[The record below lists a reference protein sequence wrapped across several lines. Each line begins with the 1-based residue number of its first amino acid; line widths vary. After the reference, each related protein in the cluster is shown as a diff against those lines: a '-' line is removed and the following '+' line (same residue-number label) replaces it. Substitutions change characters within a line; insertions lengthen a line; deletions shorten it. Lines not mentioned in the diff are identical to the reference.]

1 MELKMRKTL
10 ILSLLTIF
18 IIGGSI
24 LTGQQL
30 TEVNTDVFVRK
41 QNYNE
46 TRMLLEWKQP
56 ATANI
61 TKYMVVVEKK
71 DLRQPD
77 RTQNFGNN
85 TSTLNS
91 NDPILQDPK
100 GDVFGEFKPDLDF
113 KSNGTFYISIGGRG
127 GSADLINLLP
137 GNDYYFK
144 IYGFTDDVSLD
155 PSGNNLT
162 MIYNAGPF
170 PTLSE
175 EISVNPG
182 DFRVTSVSTSSI
194 TLQWNEVEGAE
205 QYLILASDGRPVQTG
220 DESNDPAD
228 KYTYFN
234 PDYDRD
240 QNVSFRTDAYNFNG
254 QEPFRVSNAKVV
266 YNGDGGFGPVKSVTI
281 TDLNKGT
288 EYHFRIISLNKDASD
303 GSENYYTQNNPTAFA
318 RTLDYEAIPGIQD
331 YNVRI
336 SKFTGS
342 SLDLSWMK
350 GDGAG
355 SMVVVKEG
363 SSISAM
369 DMPVSGNVYSGSNN
383 NFNLAPSIGAGRVV
397 YQGQENRT
405 TVTGLTGLATY
416 YIRVFAYNGDP
427 TIGTAGFNLNTAL
440 NNPVSTSIFKA
451 KNVAGNE
458 TFEMVGNFELSS
470 ITPNP
475 AKDKIYFNVIV
486 NKEEQPFLIEIF
498 TVNGERIMTVLN
510 NTYLKLGDNPFTV
523 PFFNIASGNY
533 ILKVTSGE
541 DIVLTPFTIVQ

>member
-1 MELKMRKTL
+1 MRKTL
-10 ILSLLTIF
+10 LLSLLA
-18 IIGGSI
+18 IILLGGNVLFS
-24 LTGQQL
+24 QQQA
-30 TEVNTDVFVRK
+30 EFNKDVFVKK
-41 QNYNE
+41 QNYDE

-61 TKYMVVVEKK
+61 TKYMVVVERKNLNGA
-71 DLRQPD
+71 DLRQD
-77 RTQNFGNN
+77 NSSRSTI
-85 TSTLNS
+85 TSS
-91 NDPILQDPK
+91 NDPILQEQK
-100 GDVFGEFKPDLDF
+100 GDVFGEFRPDLDF
-113 KSNGTFYISIGGRG
+113 KSNGNFYISLGGRG

-137 GNDYYFK
+137 GNDYYVK
-144 IYGFTDDVSLD
+144 IYGFADDISID
-155 PSGNNLT
+155 PNGANYS
-162 MIYNAGPF
+162 MIYTAGPF
-170 PTLSE
+170 PTLSS
-175 EISVNPG
+175 EISANPS
-182 DFRVTSVSTSSI
+182 DFRVTSVNTSSI
-194 TLQWNEVEGAE
+194 TLQWNEVPGAE
-205 QYLILASDGRPVQTG
+205 QYMILASEGTSVQTG
-220 DESNDPAD
+220 DERNDPAD

-240 QNVSFRTDAYNFNG
+240 HSVSYRFDAYPFNG

-266 YNGDGGFGPVKSVTI
+266 YNGDGGFGPLKSVTI
-281 TDLNKGT
+281 TGLNKGT
-288 EYHFRIISLNKDASD
+288 EYHFRIINVNKDASD
-303 GSENYYTQNNPTAFA
+303 GSENYYTVNNPTAFA

-342 SLDLSWMK
+342 TLDLSWLK

-369 DMPVSGNVYSGSNN
+369 DMPVSGQVYASSNN

-440 NNPVSTSIFKA
+440 NNPVSTSLFKA

-458 TFEMVGNFELSS
+458 TFEMVGAFELSQ

-486 NKEEQPFLIEIF
+486 NKDEQPFLIEIF
-498 TVNGERIMTVLN
+498 TINGERILTVLN
-510 NTYLKLGDNPFTV
+510 NTNLKLGDNPFTV

>member
-1 MELKMRKTL
+1 MRKTL
-10 ILSLLTIF
+10 ILSLIAVLVIA
-18 IIGGSI
+18 GNI
-24 LTGQQL
+24 LYSQQN
-30 TEVNTDVFVRK
+30 EVSANVFVQK
-41 QNYNE
+41 QNYDE

-61 TKYMVVVEKK
+61 TKYMVVVERKN
-71 DLRQPD
+71 LTTPE
-77 RTQNFGNN
+77 FGQSSGSSA
-85 TSTLNS
+85 STLNS
-91 NDPILQDPK
+91 NDPVLQEQK
-100 GDVFGEFKPDLDF
+100 GDVFGELRPDLDF
-113 KSNGTFYISIGGRG
+113 RSNGGFYISLGGRG

-137 GNDYYFK
+137 GNDYYVK
-144 IYGFTDDVSLD
+144 IYGFLDDISID
-155 PSGNNLT
+155 PSGINYSL
-162 MIYNAGPF
+162 IYTAGPF
-170 PTLSE
+170 PTLSS
-175 EISVNPG
+175 EIPVNPA
-182 DFRVTSVSTSSI
+182 DFKVTSVNTNSI
-194 TLQWNEVEGAE
+194 TLQWTEVPGAD
-205 QYLILASDGRPVQTG
+205 QYLILAAEGSAVQSG

-240 QNVSFRTDAYNFNG
+240 QNVSFKFDAYPFNG
-254 QEPFRVSNAKVV
+254 QEPFRISNAKVV
-266 YNGDGGFGPVKSVTI
+266 YNGDGGFGQLKSVTI
-281 TDLNKGT
+281 TGLNKGT
-288 EYHFRIISLNKDASD
+288 EYHFRIINVNKDASD
-303 GSENYYTQNNPTAFA
+303 GSENYYTVNNPATFA

-336 SKFTGS
+336 SKFTGNT
-342 SLDLSWMK
+342 LDLSWMK

-363 SSISAM
+363 SAISAM
-369 DMPVSGNVYSGSNN
+369 DMPVSGNVYSGANN

-397 YQGQENRT
+397 YQGQENKT

-427 TIGTAGFNLNTAL
+427 VIGTAGFNLNTAL
-440 NNPVSTSIFKA
+440 NNPVSTSMFKA
-451 KNVAGNE
+451 KNIAGNE
-458 TFEMVGNFELSS
+458 TFEMVGSFELSA

-486 NKEEQPFLIEIF
+486 NKEEQAFLIEIF

-510 NTYLKLGDNPFTV
+510 STYLKLGDNPFTV

-541 DIVLTPFTIVQ
+541 DVVLTPFTIVQ

>member
-1 MELKMRKTL
+1 MRKTL
-10 ILSLLTIF
+10 ILSLLA
-18 IIGGSI
+18 IILLGGNVLFS
-24 LTGQQL
+24 QQQA
-30 TEVNTDVFVRK
+30 EFDKDVFVRK
-41 QNYNE
+41 QNYDQ

-61 TKYMVVVEKK
+61 TKYLVVVERKSYDQA
-71 DLRQPD
+71 DLRQ
-77 RTQNFGNN
+77 GNSGS
-85 TSTLNS
+85 STIITS
-91 NDPILQDPK
+91 NDPILQEPK
-100 GDVFGEFKPDLDF
+100 GDVFGEFRPDLDF
-113 KSNGTFYISIGGRG
+113 KSNGNFYITPTGRG

-144 IYGFTDDVSLD
+144 IYGFTDDISID
-155 PSGNNLT
+155 PNGTNYS
-162 MIYNAGPF
+162 MIYTAGPF

-182 DFRVTSVSTSSI
+182 DFRVTSVNTGSI
-194 TLQWNEVEGAE
+194 TLQWNEVPGSDQYMILAAEGASVE
-205 QYLILASDGRPVQTG
+205 SGE
-220 DESNDPAD
+220 ESNDPAD

-240 QNVSFRTDAYNFNG
+240 YSVSYRFDAYPFNG

-266 YNGDGGFGPVKSVTI
+266 YNGDGGFGPLKSVTI
-281 TDLNKGT
+281 TGLNKGT
-288 EYHFRIISLNKDASD
+288 EYHFRIINVNKDASD
-303 GSENYYTQNNPTAFA
+303 GSENYYTVNNPTVFA

-342 SLDLSWMK
+342 TLDLSWLK

-369 DMPVSGNVYSGSNN
+369 DMPVSGQIYAGSNN

-397 YQGQENRT
+397 YQGKENRT

-451 KNVAGNE
+451 KNIAGNE
-458 TFEMVGNFELSS
+458 TFEMVGGFELSQ

-486 NKEEQPFLIEIF
+486 NKDEQPFLIEIF
-498 TVNGERIMTVLN
+498 TINGERILTVLN
-510 NTYLKLGDNPFTV
+510 NTNLKLGDNPFTV
-523 PFFNIASGNY
+523 PFYNIASGNY

>member
-1 MELKMRKTL
+1 MRKTL
-10 ILSLLTIF
+10 ILSLLA
-18 IIGGSI
+18 IILFGGNRLFS
-24 LTGQQL
+24 QQQ
-30 TEVNTDVFVRK
+30 EEFDNNVFVKK
-41 QNYNE
+41 QNYDQ

-56 ATANI
+56 VTANI
-61 TKYMVVVEKK
+61 TKYMVVVERKNYRQA
-71 DLRQPD
+71 DLRETNGID
-77 RTQNFGNN
+77 W
-85 TSTLNS
+85 STISS
-91 NDPILQDPK
+91 NDPILQDQN
-100 GDVFGEFKPDLDF
+100 GSVFGEFRPDLDF
-113 KSNGTFYISIGGRG
+113 RSNGDFYISIGRG

-137 GNDYYFK
+137 GNDYYFR
-144 IYGFTDDVSLD
+144 IYGFTDDISID
-155 PSGNNLT
+155 PNVTNYS
-162 MIYNAGPF
+162 MIYTAGPF

-175 EISVNPG
+175 EITVNPS
-182 DFRVTSVSTSSI
+182 DFKVTSVNTSSI
-194 TLQWNEVEGAE
+194 TLQWNQVPGVE
-205 QYLILASDGRPVQTG
+205 QYLILASEGSPVQSG
-220 DESNDPAD
+220 EEANDPAD

-240 QNVSFRTDAYNFNG
+240 LNVSFKYDAYSFNG

-266 YNGDGGFGPVKSVTI
+266 YNGDGGFGPLKSVTI
-281 TDLNKGT
+281 TGLNKGT
-288 EYHFRIISLNKDASD
+288 EYHFRIINVNKDASD

-336 SKFTGS
+336 SKFTGNT
-342 SLDLSWMK
+342 LDLSWLK

-369 DMPVSGNVYSGSNN
+369 DMPVSGQVYAEANK

-397 YQGQENRT
+397 YQGQENT
-405 TVTGLTGLATY
+405 TTITGLTGLATY

-427 TIGTAGFNLNTAL
+427 TIGTAGFNINTAL
-440 NNPVSTSIFKA
+440 NNPVSTSLFKA

-458 TFEMVGNFELSS
+458 TFEMVGGFELSQ

-486 NKEEQPFLIEIF
+486 NKDEQPFLIEIF
-498 TVNGERIMTVLN
+498 TVNGERVLTVLN
-510 NTYLKLGDNPFTV
+510 NTNLKLGDNPFTV

>member
-1 MELKMRKTL
+1 MRKTL
-10 ILSLLTIF
+10 ILSLLA
-18 IIGGSI
+18 IILLGGNVLFS
-24 LTGQQL
+24 QQQA
-30 TEVNTDVFVRK
+30 EFDKDVFVK
-41 QNYNE
+41 KHNYDE

-61 TKYMVVVEKK
+61 TKYMVVVEGKNFSGA
-71 DLRQPD
+71 DLRQD
-77 RTQNFGNN
+77 NSSS
-85 TSTLNS
+85 STTTTS
-91 NDPILQDPK
+91 NDPILQEQK
-100 GDVFGEFKPDLDF
+100 GDVFGEFRPDLDF
-113 KSNGTFYISIGGRG
+113 KSNGNFYVFSGGRG

-137 GNDYYFK
+137 GNDYYVK
-144 IYGFTDDVSLD
+144 IYGFADDISID
-155 PSGNNLT
+155 PNGANYS
-162 MIYNAGPF
+162 MIYTAGPF
-170 PTLSE
+170 PTLSS
-175 EISVNPG
+175 EISANPS
-182 DFRVTSVSTSSI
+182 DFRVTSVNTSSI
-194 TLQWNEVEGAE
+194 TLQWNEVPGAE
-205 QYLILASDGRPVQTG
+205 QYIILASEGTSVQTG
-220 DESNDPAD
+220 DERNDPAD

-240 QNVSFRTDAYNFNG
+240 HSVSYKFDAYSFSG

-266 YNGDGGFGPVKSVTI
+266 YNGDGGFGPLKSVTI
-281 TDLNKGT
+281 TGLNKGT
-288 EYHFRIISLNKDASD
+288 EYHFRIINLNKDASD
-303 GSENYYTQNNPTAFA
+303 GSENYYTVNNSTAFA

-342 SLDLSWMK
+342 TLDLSWLK

-369 DMPVSGNVYSGSNN
+369 DMPVSGQVYSGSNN

-397 YQGQENRT
+397 YQGQENKT

-440 NNPVSTSIFKA
+440 NNPVSTSLFKA

-458 TFEMVGNFELSS
+458 TFEMVGAFELSQ

-486 NKEEQPFLIEIF
+486 NKDEQPFLIEIF
-498 TVNGERIMTVLN
+498 TVNGERILTVLN
-510 NTYLKLGDNPFTV
+510 NTNLKLGDNPFTV

>member
-1 MELKMRKTL
+1 MRKTL
-10 ILSLLTIF
+10 LLSLLA
-18 IIGGSI
+18 IILLGGNVLFS
-24 LTGQQL
+24 QQQA
-30 TEVNTDVFVRK
+30 EFNKDVFVKK
-41 QNYNE
+41 QNYDE

-61 TKYMVVVEKK
+61 TKYMVVVERKNLNGA
-71 DLRQPD
+71 DLRQD
-77 RTQNFGNN
+77 NSSRSTI
-85 TSTLNS
+85 TSS
-91 NDPILQDPK
+91 NDPILQEQK
-100 GDVFGEFKPDLDF
+100 GDVFGEFRPDLDF
-113 KSNGTFYISIGGRG
+113 KSNGNFYISLGGRG

-137 GNDYYFK
+137 GNDYYVK
-144 IYGFTDDVSLD
+144 IYGFADDISID
-155 PSGNNLT
+155 PNGANYS
-162 MIYNAGPF
+162 MIYTAGPF
-170 PTLSE
+170 PTLSS
-175 EISVNPG
+175 EISSNPS
-182 DFRVTSVSTSSI
+182 DFRVTSVNTSSI
-194 TLQWNEVEGAE
+194 TLQWNEVPGAE
-205 QYLILASDGRPVQTG
+205 QYMILASEGTSVQTG
-220 DESNDPAD
+220 DERNDPAD

-240 QNVSFRTDAYNFNG
+240 HSVSYRFDAYPFNG

-266 YNGDGGFGPVKSVTI
+266 YNGDGGFGPLKSVTI
-281 TDLNKGT
+281 TGLNKGT
-288 EYHFRIISLNKDASD
+288 EYHFRIINVNKDASD
-303 GSENYYTQNNPTAFA
+303 GSENYYTVNNPTAFA

-342 SLDLSWMK
+342 TLDLSWLK

-369 DMPVSGNVYSGSNN
+369 DMPVSGQVYASSNN

-440 NNPVSTSIFKA
+440 NNPVSTSLFKA

-458 TFEMVGNFELSS
+458 TFEMVGAFELSQ

-486 NKEEQPFLIEIF
+486 NKDEQPFLIEIF
-498 TVNGERIMTVLN
+498 TINGERILTVLN
-510 NTYLKLGDNPFTV
+510 NTNLKLGDNPFTV

>member
-1 MELKMRKTL
+1 MRKTL
-10 ILSLLTIF
+10 LLSLLA
-18 IIGGSI
+18 IILLGGNVLFS
-24 LTGQQL
+24 QQQA
-30 TEVNTDVFVRK
+30 EFNKDVFVKK
-41 QNYNE
+41 QNYDE

-61 TKYMVVVEKK
+61 TKYMVVVERKNLNGA
-71 DLRQPD
+71 DLRQD
-77 RTQNFGNN
+77 NSSRSTI
-85 TSTLNS
+85 TSS
-91 NDPILQDPK
+91 NDPILQEQK
-100 GDVFGEFKPDLDF
+100 GDVFGEFRPDLDF
-113 KSNGTFYISIGGRG
+113 KSNGNFYISLGSRG

-137 GNDYYFK
+137 GNDYYVK
-144 IYGFTDDVSLD
+144 IYGFADDISID
-155 PSGNNLT
+155 PNGANYS
-162 MIYNAGPF
+162 MIYTAGPF
-170 PTLSE
+170 PTLSS
-175 EISVNPG
+175 EISSNPS
-182 DFRVTSVSTSSI
+182 DFRVTSVNTSSI
-194 TLQWNEVEGAE
+194 TLQWNEVPGAE
-205 QYLILASDGRPVQTG
+205 QYMILASEGTSVQTG
-220 DESNDPAD
+220 DERNDPAD

-240 QNVSFRTDAYNFNG
+240 HSVSYRFDAYPFNG

-266 YNGDGGFGPVKSVTI
+266 YNGDGGFGPLKSVTI
-281 TDLNKGT
+281 TGLNKGT
-288 EYHFRIISLNKDASD
+288 EYHFRIINVNKDASD
-303 GSENYYTQNNPTAFA
+303 GSENYYTVNNPTAFA

-342 SLDLSWMK
+342 TLDLSWLK

-369 DMPVSGNVYSGSNN
+369 DMPVSGQVYASSNN

-440 NNPVSTSIFKA
+440 NNPVSTSLFKA

-458 TFEMVGNFELSS
+458 TFEMVGAFELSQ

-486 NKEEQPFLIEIF
+486 NKDEQPFLIEIF
-498 TVNGERIMTVLN
+498 TINGERILTVLN
-510 NTYLKLGDNPFTV
+510 NTNLKLGDNPFTV

>member
-1 MELKMRKTL
+1 MRKTL
-10 ILSLLTIF
+10 LLSLLA
-18 IIGGSI
+18 IILLGGNVLFS
-24 LTGQQL
+24 QQQA
-30 TEVNTDVFVRK
+30 EFNKDVFVKK
-41 QNYNE
+41 QNYDE

-61 TKYMVVVEKK
+61 TKYMVVVERKNLNGA
-71 DLRQPD
+71 DLRKD
-77 RTQNFGNN
+77 NSSRSTI
-85 TSTLNS
+85 TSS
-91 NDPILQDPK
+91 NDPILQEQK
-100 GDVFGEFKPDLDF
+100 GDVFGEFRPDLDF
-113 KSNGTFYISIGGRG
+113 KSNGNFYISLGSRG

-137 GNDYYFK
+137 GNDYYVK
-144 IYGFTDDVSLD
+144 IYGFADDISID
-155 PSGNNLT
+155 PNGANYS
-162 MIYNAGPF
+162 MIYTAGPF
-170 PTLSE
+170 PTLSS
-175 EISVNPG
+175 EISSNPS
-182 DFRVTSVSTSSI
+182 DFRVTSVNTSSI
-194 TLQWNEVEGAE
+194 TLQWNEVPGAE
-205 QYLILASDGRPVQTG
+205 QYMILASEGTSVQTG
-220 DESNDPAD
+220 DERNDPAD

-240 QNVSFRTDAYNFNG
+240 HSVSYRFDAYPFNG

-266 YNGDGGFGPVKSVTI
+266 YNGDGGFGPLKSVTI
-281 TDLNKGT
+281 TGLNKGT
-288 EYHFRIISLNKDASD
+288 EYHFRIINVNKDASD
-303 GSENYYTQNNPTAFA
+303 GSENYYTVNNPTAFA

-342 SLDLSWMK
+342 TLDLSWLK

-369 DMPVSGNVYSGSNN
+369 DMPVSGQVYASSNN

-440 NNPVSTSIFKA
+440 NNPVSTSLFKA

-458 TFEMVGNFELSS
+458 TFEMVGAFELSQ

-486 NKEEQPFLIEIF
+486 NKDEQPFLIEIF
-498 TVNGERIMTVLN
+498 TINGERILTVLN
-510 NTYLKLGDNPFTV
+510 NTNLKLGDNPFTV

>member
-1 MELKMRKTL
+1 MRKTL
-10 ILSLLTIF
+10 ILSLLA
-18 IIGGSI
+18 IILFGGNRLFS
-24 LTGQQL
+24 QQQ
-30 TEVNTDVFVRK
+30 EEFDNNVFVKK
-41 QNYNE
+41 QNYDQ

-56 ATANI
+56 VTANI
-61 TKYMVVVEKK
+61 TKYMVVVERKNYRQA
-71 DLRQPD
+71 DLRETNGID
-77 RTQNFGNN
+77 W
-85 TSTLNS
+85 STISS
-91 NDPILQDPK
+91 NDPILHDQN
-100 GDVFGEFKPDLDF
+100 GSVFGEFRPDLDF
-113 KSNGTFYISIGGRG
+113 RSNGDFYISISRG

-137 GNDYYFK
+137 GNDYYFR
-144 IYGFTDDVSLD
+144 IYGFTDDISID
-155 PSGNNLT
+155 PNVTNYS
-162 MIYNAGPF
+162 MIYTAGPF

-175 EISVNPG
+175 EITVNPS
-182 DFRVTSVSTSSI
+182 DFKVTSVNTSSI
-194 TLQWNEVEGAE
+194 TLQWKQVPGVE
-205 QYLILASDGRPVQTG
+205 QYLILASEGSPVQSG
-220 DESNDPAD
+220 EEANDPAD

-240 QNVSFRTDAYNFNG
+240 LNVSFKYDAYSFNG

-266 YNGDGGFGPVKSVTI
+266 YNGDGGFGPLKSVTI
-281 TDLNKGT
+281 TGLNKGT
-288 EYHFRIISLNKDASD
+288 EYHFRIINVNKDASD

-336 SKFTGS
+336 SKFTGNT
-342 SLDLSWMK
+342 LDLSWLK

-369 DMPVSGNVYSGSNN
+369 DMPVSGQVYAEANK

-397 YQGQENRT
+397 YQGQENT
-405 TVTGLTGLATY
+405 TTITGLTGLATY

-427 TIGTAGFNLNTAL
+427 TIGTAGFNINTAL
-440 NNPVSTSIFKA
+440 NNPVSTSVFKA

-458 TFEMVGNFELSS
+458 TFEMVGGFELSQ

-486 NKEEQPFLIEIF
+486 NKDEQPFLIEIF
-498 TVNGERIMTVLN
+498 TVNGERVLTVLN
-510 NTYLKLGDNPFTV
+510 NTNLKLGDNPFTV

>member
-1 MELKMRKTL
+1 MRKTL
-10 ILSLLTIF
+10 LLSLLA
-18 IIGGSI
+18 IILLGGNVLFS
-24 LTGQQL
+24 QQQA
-30 TEVNTDVFVRK
+30 EFNKDVFVKK
-41 QNYNE
+41 QNYDE

-61 TKYMVVVEKK
+61 TKYMVVVERKNLNGA
-71 DLRQPD
+71 DLRQD
-77 RTQNFGNN
+77 NSSRSTI
-85 TSTLNS
+85 TSS
-91 NDPILQDPK
+91 NDPILQEQK
-100 GDVFGEFKPDLDF
+100 GDVFGEFRPDLDF
-113 KSNGTFYISIGGRG
+113 KSNGNFYISFGGRG

-137 GNDYYFK
+137 GNDYYVK
-144 IYGFTDDVSLD
+144 IYGFADDISID
-155 PSGNNLT
+155 PNGANYS
-162 MIYNAGPF
+162 MIYTAGPF
-170 PTLSE
+170 PTLSS
-175 EISVNPG
+175 EISANPS
-182 DFRVTSVSTSSI
+182 DFRVTSVNTSSI
-194 TLQWNEVEGAE
+194 TLQWNEVPGAE
-205 QYLILASDGRPVQTG
+205 QYMILASEGTSVQTG
-220 DESNDPAD
+220 DERNDPAD

-240 QNVSFRTDAYNFNG
+240 HSVSYRFDAYPFNG

-266 YNGDGGFGPVKSVTI
+266 YNGDGGFGPLKSVTI
-281 TDLNKGT
+281 TGLNKGT
-288 EYHFRIISLNKDASD
+288 EYHFRIINVNKDASD
-303 GSENYYTQNNPTAFA
+303 GSENYYTVNNPTAFA

-342 SLDLSWMK
+342 TLDLSWLK

-369 DMPVSGNVYSGSNN
+369 DMPVSGQVYSGSNN

-440 NNPVSTSIFKA
+440 NNPVSTSLFKA

-458 TFEMVGNFELSS
+458 TFEMVGAFELSQ

-486 NKEEQPFLIEIF
+486 NKDEQPFLIEIF
-498 TVNGERIMTVLN
+498 TINGERILTVLN
-510 NTYLKLGDNPFTV
+510 NTNLKLGDNPFTV